1 MSDTS
6 DQPET
11 NSVGAMIEDDIELNR
26 YERAR
31 KKVRE
36 LKKFYG
42 HVAVYLVVNA
52 FLHIIDFLDGADYW
66 AFWPL
71 LGWGVLVLLQGANV
85 YQVLPFN
92 RPEWEEKKIR
102 EYMEREKPKEDS

>member
-1 MSDTS
+1 MTDKSVQSEESRAGATS
-6 DQPET
+6 E
-11 NSVGAMIEDDIELNR
+11 EDLELDR

-31 KKVRE
+31 KKVHE

-71 LGWGVLVLLQGANV
+71 LGWGVAVLLQGANV